1 MRRKDG
7 NSTLPDQ
14 STIRLEDLR
23 SLGQVLLSRLA
34 SQRQEAIVRYLLVV
48 SMASLTE
55 GVALQPRPFCRFEP
69 SIPQFSLLN
78 SYKIKNI

>member
-14 STIRLEDLR
+14 STIRLEDSR
-23 SLGQVLLSRLA
+23 SLEQVLLSRLA

-48 SMASLTE
+48 LMVSLSG
-55 GVALQPRPFCRFEP
+55 GVALRPRPFCRFKA